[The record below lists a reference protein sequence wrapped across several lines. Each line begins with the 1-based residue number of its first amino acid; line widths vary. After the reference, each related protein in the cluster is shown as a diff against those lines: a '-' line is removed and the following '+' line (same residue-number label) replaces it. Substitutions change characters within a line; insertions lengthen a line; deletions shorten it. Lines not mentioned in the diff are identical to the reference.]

1 MGSTSHR
8 SLATGSLLWGMGF
21 NPQIVVGINDNAC
34 FTAEYVQGT
43 KNLVVGTN
51 VDLDGVLSASDS
63 NNDNAYMPGATALQ
77 FESEGGPTLTFDVVG
92 RNQFG
97 ESVSETV
104 SLDGST
110 SVVYTNHCYS
120 FVESVVPTVVTGWA
134 ATSDKFRIG
143 FEHNDEADCP
153 YPLPFRVRDEDH
165 IQAISLAGKTFDG
178 SDITVSKVYNTVT
191 VKNSATNIQDTDG
204 LGLRVASISLV
215 NGAAETY

>member
-1 MGSTSHR
+1 
-8 SLATGSLLWGMGF
+8 MGF
-21 NPQIVVGINDNAC
+21 QPQIVVGINSNVC
-34 FTAEYVQGT
+34 FAAEYVQGT

-51 VDLDGVLSASDS
+51 VDLNGVLSASDA

-77 FESEGGPTLTFDVVG
+77 FENEGNPTLVFDVVG

-97 ESVSETV
+97 DDVSETV
-104 SLDGST
+104 SLSSSPT
-110 SVVYTNHCYS
+110 VVYTNHCYS
-120 FVESVVPTVVTGWA
+120 FVASVVPTTVTGWA
-134 ATSDKFRIG
+134 AISDKFRIG

-165 IQAISLAGKTFDG
+165 VQAISIKGVTFDG

-191 VKNSATNIQDTDG
+191 VKNSATNIQSVTN
-204 LGLRVASISLV
+204 LIPATISLV